1 MGPRGTSFLSSLVP
15 RMQHLLGGNG
25 SGMLGHSVNLM
36 PSNGRY
42 SSLMEGLRSSN
53 EIRQSEA
60 ANELAELLLM
70 GNEESLPNLPIR
82 EVVQLLN
89 TLMQKEN
96 NLALVKL

>member
-1 MGPRGTSFLSSLVP
+1 
-15 RMQHLLGGNG
+15 
-25 SGMLGHSVNLM
+25 
-36 PSNGRY
+36 
-42 SSLMEGLRSSN
+42 MEGLRSTN
-53 EIRQSEA
+53 DIRQAEA

-96 NLALVKL
+96 NLALVIFYEKWDCPDISKVKNWRFTYSCVRCIIF